1 MEDFNINEFAKM
13 FDAALASDNPAVK
26 KALRN
31 FMLIA
36 AITHA
41 ESNDET
47 TRGPFSDLMAEIKAL
62 RARVDLIEQYSRY
75 NSNKTTTTSTPATP
89 YYDPSRYVG
98 INPTWVYNPNTSIS
112 SVYGATTASLTNS
125 ALAELE
131 LNDLINIMEKE
142 WKQT

>member
-62 RARVDLIEQYSRY
+62 RSRIDLIEQYSRY
-75 NSNKTTTTSTPATP
+75 NKTTTTSTPSSP
-89 YYDPSRYVG
+89 YYDPNRYTG
-98 INPTWVYNPNTSIS
+98 INPTWIYNPTTSIS
-112 SVYGATTASLTNS
+112 SVSSIAGTASSTNS
-125 ALAELE
+125 VASHELSE
-131 LNDLINIMEKE
+131 LLNIMEKE